1 MDNIQPHSLFLTS
14 DWCSPASGHV
24 GELGGRVDAHTYPAE
39 GVCLFLVFAGWSA
52 ELYFSGLQDSAGLW
66 EHRFVPRKKMLHS
79 NLYSA
84 VPESS
89 LPPCPSTFYTFSL
102 LCFSHSTSQGYT
114 VLFVC
119 LSSQCFSCWAVS
131 SRRAEILFYSLLW
144 PQHSEYLSNKYE
156 LNERLPGSGLQGLQA
171 SCHSIGP

>member
-1 MDNIQPHSLFLTS
+1 MGNIHLHSLFLTS
-14 DWCSPASGHV
+14 RWCSPASGHA
-24 GELGGRVDAHTYPAE
+24 GELGGRVDSHTYPAE
-39 GVCLFLVFAGWSA
+39 GVCLFLVCPGRSAG
-52 ELYFSGLQDSAGLW
+52 LRFSGGLEHSAGLW

-79 NLYSA
+79 DLYSA

-89 LPPCPSTFYTFSL
+89 LPPSPSTFCTFSL
-102 LCFSHSTSQGYT
+102 LCSHGTSQGYT

-131 SRRAEILFYSLLW
+131 SRAEILSCSLPW
-144 PQHSEYLSNKYE
+144 PQHAEYLSNTYE
-156 LNERLPGSGLQGLQA
+156 LNEWLPGPALQGLQA

>member
-1 MDNIQPHSLFLTS
+1 MFPSLWPCWGARRQSRRSHLSCGGSMPLPGIPWVVSRALFL
-14 DWCSPASGHV
+14 WI
-24 GELGGRVDAHTYPAE
+24 
-39 GVCLFLVFAGWSA
+39 
-52 ELYFSGLQDSAGLW
+52 AGLW

-156 LNERLPGSGLQGLQA
+156 LNERLPSSGLQGLQA